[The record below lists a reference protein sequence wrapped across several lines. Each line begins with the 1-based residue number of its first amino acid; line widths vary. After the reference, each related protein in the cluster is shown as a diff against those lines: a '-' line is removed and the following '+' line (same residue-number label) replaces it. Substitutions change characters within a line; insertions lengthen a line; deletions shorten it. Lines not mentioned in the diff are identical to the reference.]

1 MSLRP
6 WSIAIATCAACGGST
21 GDAATQDSG
30 ATMTMSTSDGSSFTG
45 PSSGTTADDNA
56 LTSAELDTT
65 MDTGMSDGLTGTSDD
80 TGVAPPSGAI
90 RFAQNGPDEHDY
102 GQDLVLPPTF
112 GAAEFTLEVW
122 IVPDA
127 SFPVGPTNGGDAQLL
142 NWSDLD
148 LEPYSS
154 NDWWYTG
161 NFLLDGH
168 NNGSFSAGTFSLQF
182 YGGGRVRWLFGDGA
196 SDVGG
201 QVWSIGAYPASEASS
216 LLDDAPHLVTCVRRA
231 NGSGAALELWI
242 DGELIDE
249 QSTPVLADLQAMWWS
264 DWSDFPPGQEGW
276 FWGAEKQAAIGALSQ
291 YEDYKGLLA
300 ELRFWDIA
308 RAPADIAASSNE
320 TLGGDERG
328 LVGLV
333 HFDEGEGTR
342 ACDALNPARCMELY
356 RMQRSAWVE

>member
-1 MSLRP
+1 MSFPRR
-6 WSIAIATCAACGGST
+6 AITVAVCASCGGSAGDDGST
-21 GDAATQDSG
+21 GSADTGTTDSIPTSSG
-30 ATMTMSTSDGSSFTG
+30 AASDAGPDGGATSAAASSDGADT
-45 PSSGTTADDNA
+45 TTADA
-56 LTSAELDTT
+56 TSDDSAV
-65 MDTGMSDGLTGTSDD
+65 DD

-90 RFAQNGPDEHDY
+90 RFAQNDPEDHDY
-102 GQDLVLPPTF
+102 GHDLALPPTF
-112 GAAEFTLEVW
+112 GTGELTLELW

-127 SFPVGPTNGGDAQLL
+127 SFPVGSTAGGEDQLV

-154 NDWWYTG
+154 NEWWYTG

-196 SDVGG
+196 SDVSG
-201 QVWSIGAYPASEASS
+201 QVWSVGAYPADLAPS
-216 LLDDAPHLVTCVRRA
+216 LLDDAAHLVTCVRRA
-231 NGSGAALELWI
+231 DGNGARLELWV
-242 DGELIDE
+242 DGELVGE
-249 QSTPVLADLQAMWWS
+249 ESSPVLTDLQAMWWS

-276 FWGAEKQAAIGALSQ
+276 FWGAEKQAAIGSLAQ

-300 ELRFWDIA
+300 ELRFWDVA
-308 RAPADIAASSNE
+308 RPPDDIAASPGE
-320 TLGGDERG
+320 TLAGDEPG

-342 ACDALNPARCMELY
+342 ACDALDPARCMDLY
-356 RMQRSAWVE
+356 RMQRPFWIE